1 MNCPLC
7 GTKITAK
14 DLTCPRCGTEVAGMF
29 APPPVNSTATLDVK
43 YYSLPLPPVKK
54 KKTTLYIIGI
64 IAFVL
69 VVSCIGSSTAYI
81 MYRYNVSRDPYPPYS
96 NALLFH
102 DALASANSNNDWAV
116 SSDSG
121 GGCTFT
127 GGAYHVTVAQPDALE
142 KCSSHYADLFDFIYE
157 VQMTIIHG
165 NCGGIFFR
173 ANYQVG
179 GYYYYEVCKGNRY
192 FLSFIQLPPTNTAKL
207 VPSRVHL
214 LASGTDPGLH
224 TETSAAILI
233 AVVAVNETFDLYLNH
248 QKVGTVTD
256 DTNTYGGIGVAAH
269 ETNLSGVLHAT
280 TDVAFSNVRVWV
292 VQNH

>member
-7 GTKITAK
+7 STKITQK
-14 DLTCPRCGTEVAGMF
+14 DVTCPRCGTEVASMF
-29 APPPVNSTATLDVK
+29 VPPPVNSTATLHVA
-43 YYSLPLPPVKK
+43 YYKRPPPPVKK
-54 KKTTLYIIGI
+54 KKTIIFITGI

-69 VVSCIGSSTAYI
+69 VLSCIGSSTAYI
-81 MYRYNVSRDPYPPYS
+81 IYRYNISRDPYPPYS
-96 NALLFH
+96 NALLFNES
-102 DALASANSNNDWAV
+102 LASANSNNDWAV
-116 SSDSG
+116 NSDAG
-121 GGCTFT
+121 GGCAFT
-127 GGAYHVTVAQPDALE
+127 GGAYHVTVVQPDAQE
-142 KCSSHYADLFDFIYE
+142 ECASHYADLFDFIYE
-157 VQMTIIHG
+157 AQMTIIHG

-207 VPSRVHL
+207 VLSRVHL
-214 LASGTDPGLH
+214 LTGGTDPGLH
-224 TETSAAILI
+224 TESGAAILI
-233 AVVAVNETFDLYLNH
+233 AVVAVNETFALYLNR

-269 ETNLSGVLHAT
+269 ETSLSGVLSAT